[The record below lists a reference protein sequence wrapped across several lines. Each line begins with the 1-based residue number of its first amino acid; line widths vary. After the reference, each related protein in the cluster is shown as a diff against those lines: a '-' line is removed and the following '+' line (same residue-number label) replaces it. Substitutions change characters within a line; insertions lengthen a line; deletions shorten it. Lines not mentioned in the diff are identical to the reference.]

1 MNVGKNITASQINF
15 LASSKYVSFQTL
27 VDNTNSAVISDA
39 LGRKVI
45 PAGTILPANDATAK
59 GITTDEVD
67 VTDGAQLVG
76 LIQEGWVYG
85 QRLPVA
91 PTADA
96 AKAMTTIHFKDTDA
110 LGLTASGTSGSS
122 STPAGK

>member
-27 VDNTNSAVISDA
+27 VDDTNAAVVTDD

-45 PAGTILPANDATAK
+45 PAGTILPANDKTAQ

-67 VTDGAQLVG
+67 VTDNAQLVG
-76 LIQEGWVYG
+76 LIQEGWIYG

-96 AKAMTTIHFKDTDA
+96 AKAMMAIHFKDAEA
-110 LGLTASGTSGSS
+110 LGLTGSTGGS
-122 STPAGK
+122 NPAGQ